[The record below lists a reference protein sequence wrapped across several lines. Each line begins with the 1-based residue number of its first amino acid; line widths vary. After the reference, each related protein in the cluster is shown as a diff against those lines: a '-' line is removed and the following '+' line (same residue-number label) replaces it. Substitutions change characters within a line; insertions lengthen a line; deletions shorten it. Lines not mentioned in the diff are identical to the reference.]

1 MKQKL
6 FENVGGNQF
15 KLITESVEE
24 ENPKAKLV
32 REGLKKVFGSGEK
45 SLSYK
50 RLQGVGLGYI
60 KSVSEAQKTAI
71 QEARILAKEY
81 GYMDDENSQ
90 KFVKEDGEMSD
101 YDRGNYE
108 NDFSKLDAQDS
119 MSSLAKRSPE
129 ETNMGSPEEK
139 REVQIGKEILRLAA
153 RVKTGPCDGDAGYE
167 LGDGIIKLAQEL
179 IQMHGQH

>member
-6 FENVGGNQF
+6 FENVGGNSF

-24 ENPKAKLV
+24 VNPQAKLV

-81 GYMDDENSQ
+81 GYTDNENSQ
-90 KFVKEDGEMSD
+90 KFVKEGPRGELPTSIGGE
-101 YDRGNYE
+101 RGWPDE
-108 NDFSKLDAQDS
+108 A
-119 MSSLAKRSPE
+119 PP
-129 ETNMGSPEEK
+129 TNSEEK
-139 REVQIGKEILRLAA
+139 REVQIGKEIIRLCQG
-153 RVKTGPCDGDAGYE
+153 TDSNFPE
-167 LGDGIIKLAQEL
+167 IIALAQEL
-179 IQMHGQH
+179 IQMHGQQ